1 MYRKIMKSYYFN
13 NIRKILSV
21 GFIGLLLLAPSCTK
35 DTTGIDKEQMGS
47 LRFTL
52 DFNGTELSLAN
63 TKATEGYDPLE
74 VSTMWIYSVTTD
86 GAGETTDNLIR
97 KYKPATSVPDDLYLA
112 AGTYKVVID
121 AGDRNEATFTNKHY
135 AGEATFELAAQE
147 TKIVP
152 IKCQLTNIAVR
163 VEFES
168 TIKEKFDLGYEA
180 YVCASD
186 EYSQTDAENG
196 LVPTLHYETD
206 TTGFFILP
214 DGVSNLSW
222 GFLGESSDPAINK
235 NNSKTGTIELPESGK
250 QYTLKFK
257 YSKTPDGYLTVIVKV
272 QEYVE
277 SFDDSFLFSPE
288 PTIMGD
294 GFNIDNVT
302 GYYSDPVKFNVSSI
316 NNLQTMKFTVQGS
329 GITYEIMHDGSV
341 LPEAAANG
349 ITYTPTDA
357 MNGVLTLTSTF
368 CEKLDAGINAL
379 DFEITDSGSNTG
391 KATAQIALTKPVSI
405 TAQDLWFG
413 TANMSAVVTNPATTE
428 VSVKYR
434 ISGNGEWTTLPAIK
448 GADGYTYTVQATD
461 FKPNQTYE
469 YQLFENGTAS
479 GEVKSET
486 TPAGTQIPN
495 AGFEEWHQSG
505 NPWYPYAAGGSE
517 FWATGNPGST
527 SIGASYNVTTRQADP
542 RPGSTGQY
550 SAKLQTTNVLIKLA
564 AGNIF
569 VGSFGEILGTAGTV
583 NMGRAFTFNARP
595 TKLRV
600 WYKGNVGSYKKGDDQ
615 VQDAARIFVCLTNM
629 TKPGC
634 TYHTVNT
641 KSSEID
647 KTVLDPTKEFLC
659 TNRHDPSTL
668 EGHILGYGDL
678 LIEESQEE
686 WTMVEI
692 PINYRKKYESEKPNV
707 LILTASASYRG
718 DYFEGSTD
726 SNLFLDDIE
735 FVYEGDYGYV
745 DQE

>member
-1 MYRKIMKSYYFN
+1 MLRYISKY
-13 NIRKILSV
+13 ILSV
-21 GFIGLLLLAPSCTK
+21 GTIGLMLIATACTK
-35 DTTGIDKEQMGS
+35 DPGIDKDEMGS
-47 LRFTL
+47 VAFML
-52 DFNGTELSLAN
+52 DFNGKQISLSGN
-63 TKATEGYDPLE
+63 STKSDAQYNPLE
-74 VSTMWIYSVTTD
+74 VSTMWIYSVTSD
-86 GAGETTDNLIR
+86 GVGETTDNLIR
-97 KYKPATSVPDDLYLA
+97 KYKPANSVPSNLYLA
-112 AGTYKVVID
+112 AGKYKVVVD
-121 AGDRNEATFTNKHY
+121 AGDLNEATFTNKHY
-135 AGEATFELAAQE
+135 AGETTFDVVAQE
-147 TKIVP
+147 TQPVTITCKI
-152 IKCQLTNIAVR
+152 TNIAVR

-168 TIKEKFDLGYEA
+168 TIREKFDLGYEA

-186 EYSQTDAENG
+186 DYSQTDAENG
-196 LVPTLHYETD
+196 TVPTLHYDTD

-214 DGVSNLSW
+214 DGVNNLSW

-272 QEYVE
+272 QEYVDA
-277 SFDDSFLFSPE
+277 FDDSFLFSPE
-288 PTIMGD
+288 PTVMGD
-294 GFNIDNVT
+294 GFNIDKVT
-302 GYYSDPVKFNVSSI
+302 GYYSDPIKFNISSI
-316 NNLQTMKFTVQGS
+316 NDLQDMKFTVAGD
-329 GITYEIMHDGSV
+329 GITYEIMHEGSV

-357 MNGVLTLTSTF
+357 MNGVLTLTPSF
-368 CEKLDAGINAL
+368 FEKLEAGINSIN
-379 DFEITDSGSNTG
+379 FEIKDSGANTG
-391 KATAQIALTKPVSI
+391 KATAQIALAKPVSI

-413 TANMSAVVTNPATTE
+413 TADMSAVVTNPATNNVTI
-428 VSVKYR
+428 KYR
-434 ISGNGEWTTLPAIK
+434 VSGAGAWTDLPTIK
-448 GADGYTYTVQATD
+448 GADGYTYTAQITGC
-461 FKPNQTYE
+461 KPGKTYE
-469 YQLFENGTAS
+469 YQLFENGVES
-479 GEVKSET
+479 GEIKNET
-486 TPAGTQIPN
+486 TPAGTQMPN
-495 AGFEEWHQSG
+495 AGFEEWHQKGKS
-505 NPWYPYAAGGSE
+505 WYPFAEGGSE
-517 FWATGNPGST
+517 FWATGNPGSALLQT
-527 SIGASYNVTTRQADP
+527 NITTREADP
-542 RPGSTGQY
+542 RPSSSGQY
-550 SAKLQTTNVLIKLA
+550 SAKLQTTDIAKLA

-569 VGSFGEILGTAGTV
+569 IGEFGETDMLSMSGTV

-600 WYKGNVGSYKKGDDQ
+600 WYKGNVGSGDKS
-615 VQDAARIFVCLTNM
+615 RIFVCLTNM

-647 KTVLDPTKEFLC
+647 KTVLDPTQEFLY

-678 LIEESQEE
+678 LIEQSQGE

-718 DYFEGSTD
+718 DYFEGSKD
-726 SNLFLDDIE
+726 SNLYLDDIE

>member
-1 MYRKIMKSYYFN
+1 MLRYISKY
-13 NIRKILSV
+13 ILSV
-21 GFIGLLLLAPSCTK
+21 GTIGLMLIATACTK
-35 DTTGIDKEQMGS
+35 DPGIDKDEMGS
-47 LRFTL
+47 VAFML
-52 DFNGTELSLAN
+52 DFNGKQISLSGN
-63 TKATEGYDPLE
+63 STKSDAQYNPLE
-74 VSTMWIYSVTTD
+74 VSTMWIYSVTSD
-86 GAGETTDNLIR
+86 GVGETTDKLIR
-97 KYKPATSVPDDLYLA
+97 KYKPANSVPSNLYLA
-112 AGTYKVVID
+112 AGKYKVVVD
-121 AGDRNEATFTNKHY
+121 AGDLNEATFTNKHY
-135 AGEATFELAAQE
+135 AGETTFDVVAQE
-147 TKIVP
+147 TQPVTITCKI
-152 IKCQLTNIAVR
+152 TNIAVR

-168 TIKEKFDLGYEA
+168 TIREKFDLGYEA

-186 EYSQTDAENG
+186 DYSQTDAENG
-196 LVPTLHYETD
+196 TVPTLHYDTD

-214 DGVSNLSW
+214 DGVNNLSW

-257 YSKTPDGYLTVIVKV
+257 YSKTPDGSLTVIVKV
-272 QEYVE
+272 QEYVNA
-277 SFDDSFLFSPE
+277 FDDSFLFSPE
-288 PTIMGD
+288 PTVMGD
-294 GFNIDNVT
+294 GFNIDKVT
-302 GYYSDPVKFNVSSI
+302 GYYSDPIKFNISSI
-316 NNLQTMKFTVQGS
+316 NDLQDMKFTVAGD
-329 GITYEIMHDGSV
+329 GITYEIMHEGSV

-379 DFEITDSGSNTG
+379 DFEITDAGSNTG

-448 GADGYTYTVQATD
+448 GADGYTYTAQATD

-505 NPWYPYAAGGSE
+505 NPWFPYAEGGSE

-527 SIGASYNVTTRQADP
+527 SLGSSYNVTTRQADP
-542 RPGSTGQY
+542 RPGSSGQY
-550 SAKLQTTNVLIKLA
+550 SAKLQTTKVVIKLA

-583 NMGRAFTFNARP
+583 NMGQPFSFNARP

-600 WYKGNVGSYKKGDDQ
+600 WYKGNVGGGDKS
-615 VQDAARIFVCLTNM
+615 RIFVCLTNM

-634 TYHTVNT
+634 TYHTINT
-641 KSSEID
+641 KTSEID
-647 KTVLDPTKEFLC
+647 KTVLDPTKEFLY
-659 TNRHDPSTL
+659 TNLQDPSTL

-678 LIEESQEE
+678 LIEQTQSE
-686 WTMVEI
+686 WTMIEI

>member
-112 AGTYKVVID
+112 AGTYKVIID

-135 AGEATFELAAQE
+135 AGEATFELAAKE

-316 NNLQTMKFTVQGS
+316 NNLQAMKFTVQGS
-329 GITYEIMHDGSV
+329 
-341 LPEAAANG
+341 
-349 ITYTPTDA
+349 
-357 MNGVLTLTSTF
+357 
-368 CEKLDAGINAL
+368 
-379 DFEITDSGSNTG
+379 
-391 KATAQIALTKPVSI
+391 
-405 TAQDLWFG
+405 
-413 TANMSAVVTNPATTE
+413 
-428 VSVKYR
+428 
-434 ISGNGEWTTLPAIK
+434 
-448 GADGYTYTVQATD
+448 
-461 FKPNQTYE
+461 
-469 YQLFENGTAS
+469 
-479 GEVKSET
+479 
-486 TPAGTQIPN
+486 
-495 AGFEEWHQSG
+495 
-505 NPWYPYAAGGSE
+505 
-517 FWATGNPGST
+517 
-527 SIGASYNVTTRQADP
+527 
-542 RPGSTGQY
+542 
-550 SAKLQTTNVLIKLA
+550 
-564 AGNIF
+564 
-569 VGSFGEILGTAGTV
+569 
-583 NMGRAFTFNARP
+583 
-595 TKLRV
+595 
-600 WYKGNVGSYKKGDDQ
+600 
-615 VQDAARIFVCLTNM
+615 
-629 TKPGC
+629 
-634 TYHTVNT
+634 
-641 KSSEID
+641 
-647 KTVLDPTKEFLC
+647 
-659 TNRHDPSTL
+659 
-668 EGHILGYGDL
+668 
-678 LIEESQEE
+678 
-686 WTMVEI
+686 
-692 PINYRKKYESEKPNV
+692 
-707 LILTASASYRG
+707 
-718 DYFEGSTD
+718 
-726 SNLFLDDIE
+726 
-735 FVYEGDYGYV
+735 
-745 DQE
+745 

>member
-1 MYRKIMKSYYFN
+1 MLRYISKY
-13 NIRKILSV
+13 ILSV
-21 GFIGLLLLAPSCTK
+21 GTIGLMLIATACTK
-35 DTTGIDKEQMGS
+35 DPGIDKDEMGS
-47 LRFTL
+47 VAFML
-52 DFNGTELSLAN
+52 DFNGKQISLSGN
-63 TKATEGYDPLE
+63 STKSDAQYNPLE
-74 VSTMWIYSVTTD
+74 VSTMWIYSVTSD
-86 GAGETTDNLIR
+86 GAGETTDKLIR
-97 KYKPATSVPDDLYLA
+97 KYKPANSVPSDLYLA
-112 AGTYKVVID
+112 AGKYKVVVD
-121 AGDRNEATFTNKHY
+121 AGDLNEATFTNKHY
-135 AGEATFELAAQE
+135 AGETTFDVVAQE
-147 TKIVP
+147 TRPVTITCKI
-152 IKCQLTNIAVR
+152 TNIAVR

-168 TIKEKFDLGYEA
+168 TIREKFDLGYEA

-186 EYSQTDAENG
+186 DYSQTDAENG
-196 LVPTLHYETD
+196 TVPTLHYDTD

-214 DGVSNLSW
+214 DGVNNLSW

-272 QEYVE
+272 QEYVDA
-277 SFDDSFLFSPE
+277 FDDSFLFSPE
-288 PTIMGD
+288 PTVMGD
-294 GFNIDNVT
+294 GFNIDKVT
-302 GYYSDPVKFNVSSI
+302 GYYSDPIKFNISSI
-316 NNLQTMKFTVQGS
+316 NDLQDMKFTVAGD
-329 GITYEIMHDGSV
+329 GITYEIMHEGSV

-357 MNGVLTLTSTF
+357 MNGVLTLTPSF
-368 CEKLDAGINAL
+368 FEKLEAGINSIN
-379 DFEITDSGSNTG
+379 FEIKDSGANTG
-391 KATAQIALTKPVSI
+391 KATAQIALAKPVSI
-405 TAQDLWFG
+405 TSQDLWFG
-413 TANMSAVVTNPATTE
+413 TADLSAVVTNPATNNVTI
-428 VSVKYR
+428 KYR
-434 ISGNGEWTTLPAIK
+434 VSGAGAWTDLPTIK
-448 GADGYTYTVQATD
+448 GADGYTYTAQITGY
-461 FKPNQTYE
+461 KPGKTYE
-469 YQLFENGTAS
+469 YQLFENGVES
-479 GEVKSET
+479 GEIKNET
-486 TPAGTQIPN
+486 TPAGTQMPN

-505 NPWYPYAAGGSE
+505 SSWYPFAEGGSE
-517 FWATGNPGST
+517 FWATGNPGSALLQT
-527 SIGASYNVTTRQADP
+527 NITTREADP
-542 RPGSTGQY
+542 RPSSSGQY
-550 SAKLQTTNVLIKLA
+550 SAKLQTTDIVKPA

-569 VGSFGEILGTAGTV
+569 IGEFGKPDMLSMSGTV

-595 TKLRV
+595 TKLRF
-600 WYKGNVGSYKKGDDQ
+600 WYKGNVGSGDKS
-615 VQDAARIFVCLTNM
+615 RIFVCLTNM

-647 KTVLDPTKEFLC
+647 KTVLDPTQEFLY
-659 TNRHDPSTL
+659 TNRQDPSTL

-678 LIEESQEE
+678 LIEQSQGE

>member
-47 LRFTL
+47 LRFML

-63 TKATEGYDPLE
+63 TKATEGYDPRE

-135 AGEATFELAAQE
+135 AGEATFELAAKE

-316 NNLQTMKFTVQGS
+316 NNLQAMKFTVQGS

-379 DFEITDSGSNTG
+379 DFEITDAGSNTG

-448 GADGYTYTVQATD
+448 GADGYTYTAQATD

-505 NPWYPYAAGGSE
+505 NPWFPYAEGGSE

-527 SIGASYNVTTRQADP
+527 SLGSSYNVTTRQADP
-542 RPGSTGQY
+542 RPGSSGQY
-550 SAKLQTTNVLIKLA
+550 SAKLQTTKVVIKLA

-583 NMGRAFTFNARP
+583 NMGQPFSFNARP

-600 WYKGNVGSYKKGDDQ
+600 WYKGNVGSEDKS
-615 VQDAARIFVCLTNM
+615 RIFVCLTNM
-629 TKPGC
+629 TKAGC
-634 TYHTVNT
+634 TSHTINT
-641 KSSEID
+641 KTSEID
-647 KTVLDPTKEFLC
+647 KTVLDPTKEFLY
-659 TNRHDPSTL
+659 TNLQDPSTL

-678 LIEESQEE
+678 LIEQTQSE
-686 WTMVEI
+686 WTMIEI

>member
-1 MYRKIMKSYYFN
+1 MLRYISKY
-13 NIRKILSV
+13 ILSV
-21 GFIGLLLLAPSCTK
+21 GTIGLMLIATACTK
-35 DTTGIDKEQMGS
+35 DPGIDKDEMGS
-47 LRFTL
+47 VAFML
-52 DFNGTELSLAN
+52 DFNGKQISLSGN
-63 TKATEGYDPLE
+63 STKSDAQYNPLE
-74 VSTMWIYSVTTD
+74 VSTMWIYSVTSD
-86 GAGETTDNLIR
+86 GVGETTDNLIR
-97 KYKPATSVPDDLYLA
+97 KYKPANSVPSNLYLA
-112 AGTYKVVID
+112 AGKYKVVVD
-121 AGDRNEATFTNKHY
+121 AGDLNEATFTNKHY
-135 AGEATFELAAQE
+135 AGETTFDVVAQE
-147 TKIVP
+147 TRPVTITCKI
-152 IKCQLTNIAVR
+152 TNIAVR

-168 TIKEKFDLGYEA
+168 TIREKFDLGYEA

-186 EYSQTDAENG
+186 DYSQTDAENG
-196 LVPTLHYETD
+196 TVPTLHYDTD

-214 DGVSNLSW
+214 DGVNNLSW

-272 QEYVE
+272 QEYVDA
-277 SFDDSFLFSPE
+277 FDDSFLFSPE
-288 PTIMGD
+288 PTVMGD
-294 GFNIDNVT
+294 GFNIDKVT
-302 GYYSDPVKFNVSSI
+302 GYYSDPIKFNISSI
-316 NNLQTMKFTVQGS
+316 NDLQDMKFTVAGD
-329 GITYEIMHDGSV
+329 GITYEIMHEGSV

-357 MNGVLTLTSTF
+357 MNGVLTLTPSF
-368 CEKLDAGINAL
+368 FEKLEAGINSIN
-379 DFEITDSGSNTG
+379 FEIKDSGANTG
-391 KATAQIALTKPVSI
+391 KATAQIALAKPVSI

-413 TANMSAVVTNPATTE
+413 TADMSAVVTNPATNNVTI
-428 VSVKYR
+428 KYR
-434 ISGNGEWTTLPAIK
+434 VSGAGAWTDLPTIK
-448 GADGYTYTVQATD
+448 GADGYTYTAQITGY
-461 FKPNQTYE
+461 KPGKTYE
-469 YQLFENGTAS
+469 YQLFENGVES
-479 GEVKSET
+479 GEIKNET
-486 TPAGTQIPN
+486 TPAGTQMPN
-495 AGFEEWHQSG
+495 AGFEEWHQKGKS
-505 NPWYPYAAGGSE
+505 WYPFAEGGSE
-517 FWATGNPGST
+517 FWATGNPGSALLQT
-527 SIGASYNVTTRQADP
+527 NITTREADP
-542 RPGSTGQY
+542 RPSSSGQY
-550 SAKLQTTNVLIKLA
+550 SAKLQTTDIAKLA

-569 VGSFGEILGTAGTV
+569 IGEFGETDMLSMSGTV

-600 WYKGNVGSYKKGDDQ
+600 WYKGNVGSEDKS
-615 VQDAARIFVCLTNM
+615 RIFVCLTNM

-647 KTVLDPTKEFLC
+647 KTVLDPTQEFLY

-678 LIEESQEE
+678 LIEESQGE

-718 DYFEGSTD
+718 DYFEGSKD
-726 SNLFLDDIE
+726 SNLYLDDIE

>member
-1 MYRKIMKSYYFN
+1 MLRYISKY
-13 NIRKILSV
+13 ILSV
-21 GFIGLLLLAPSCTK
+21 GTIGLMLIATACTK
-35 DTTGIDKEQMGS
+35 DPGIDKDEMGS
-47 LRFTL
+47 VAFML
-52 DFNGTELSLAN
+52 DFNGKQISLSGN
-63 TKATEGYDPLE
+63 STKSDAQYNPLE
-74 VSTMWIYSVTTD
+74 VSTMWIYSVTSD
-86 GAGETTDNLIR
+86 GVGETTDNLIR
-97 KYKPATSVPDDLYLA
+97 KYKPANSVPSNLYLA
-112 AGTYKVVID
+112 AGKYKVVVD
-121 AGDRNEATFTNKHY
+121 AGDLNEATFTNKHY
-135 AGEATFELAAQE
+135 AGETTFDVVAQE
-147 TKIVP
+147 TQPVTITCKI
-152 IKCQLTNIAVR
+152 TNIAVR

-168 TIKEKFDLGYEA
+168 SIREKFDLGYEA

-186 EYSQTDAENG
+186 DYSQTDAENG
-196 LVPTLHYETD
+196 TVPTLHYDTD

-214 DGVSNLSW
+214 DGVNNLSW

-257 YSKTPDGYLTVIVKV
+257 YSKTPDGSLTVIVKV
-272 QEYVE
+272 QEYVNA
-277 SFDDSFLFSPE
+277 FDDSFLFSPE
-288 PTIMGD
+288 PTVMGD
-294 GFNIDNVT
+294 GFNIDKVT
-302 GYYSDPVKFNVSSI
+302 GYYSDPIKFNISSI
-316 NNLQTMKFTVQGS
+316 NDLQDMKFTVAGD
-329 GITYEIMHDGSV
+329 GITYEIMHEGSV

-379 DFEITDSGSNTG
+379 DFEITDAGSNTG

-448 GADGYTYTVQATD
+448 GADGYTYTAQATD

-505 NPWYPYAAGGSE
+505 NPWFPYAEGGSE

-527 SIGASYNVTTRQADP
+527 SIGSSYNVTTRQADP
-542 RPGSTGQY
+542 RPGSSGQY
-550 SAKLQTTNVLIKLA
+550 SAKLQTTKVVIKLA

-583 NMGRAFTFNARP
+583 NMGQPFSFNARP

-600 WYKGNVGSYKKGDDQ
+600 WYKGNVGGGDKS
-615 VQDAARIFVCLTNM
+615 RIFVCLTNM

-634 TYHTVNT
+634 TYHTINT
-641 KSSEID
+641 KSGEID
-647 KTVLDPTKEFLC
+647 KTVLDPTKEFLY
-659 TNRHDPSTL
+659 TNLQDPSTL

-678 LIEESQEE
+678 LIEQTQSE
-686 WTMVEI
+686 WTMIEI

>member
-1 MYRKIMKSYYFN
+1 MLRYISKY
-13 NIRKILSV
+13 ILSV
-21 GFIGLLLLAPSCTK
+21 GTIGLMLIATACTK
-35 DTTGIDKEQMGS
+35 DPGIDKDEMGS
-47 LRFTL
+47 VAFML
-52 DFNGTELSLAN
+52 DFNGKQISLSGN
-63 TKATEGYDPLE
+63 STKSDAQYNPLE
-74 VSTMWIYSVTTD
+74 VSTMWIYSVTSD
-86 GAGETTDNLIR
+86 GAGETTDKLIR
-97 KYKPATSVPDDLYLA
+97 KYKPANSVPSNLYLA
-112 AGTYKVVID
+112 AGKYKVVVD
-121 AGDRNEATFTNKHY
+121 AGDLNEATFTNKHY
-135 AGEATFELAAQE
+135 AGETTFDVVAQE
-147 TKIVP
+147 TRPVTITCKI
-152 IKCQLTNIAVR
+152 TNIAVR

-168 TIKEKFDLGYEA
+168 TIREKFDLGYEA

-186 EYSQTDAENG
+186 DYSQTDAENG
-196 LVPTLHYETD
+196 TVPTLHYDTD

-214 DGVSNLSW
+214 DGVNNLSW

-272 QEYVE
+272 QEYVDA
-277 SFDDSFLFSPE
+277 FDDSFLFSPE
-288 PTIMGD
+288 PTVMGD
-294 GFNIDNVT
+294 GFNIDKVT
-302 GYYSDPVKFNVSSI
+302 GYYSDPIKFNISSI
-316 NNLQTMKFTVQGS
+316 NDLQDMKFTVAGD
-329 GITYEIMHDGSV
+329 GITYEIMHEGSV

-357 MNGVLTLTSTF
+357 MNGVLTLTPSF
-368 CEKLDAGINAL
+368 FEKLEAGINSIN
-379 DFEITDSGSNTG
+379 FEIKDSGANTG
-391 KATAQIALTKPVSI
+391 KATAQIALAKPVSI

-413 TANMSAVVTNPATTE
+413 TADMSAVVTNPATNDVT
-428 VSVKYR
+428 VKYR
-434 ISGNGEWTTLPAIK
+434 VSGAGEWTTLPATK
-448 GADGYTYTVQATD
+448 GADGYTYTAQATG
-461 FKPNQTYE
+461 FKPDKTYE
-469 YQLFENGTAS
+469 YQLFENGVAS
-479 GEVKSET
+479 GEIKNTT
-486 TPAGTQIPN
+486 TPAGTQMPN

-505 NPWYPYAAGGSE
+505 NPWFPYAEGGSE

-527 SIGASYNVTTRQADP
+527 SLGASYNVTTRQADP
-542 RPGSTGQY
+542 RPGSSGQY
-550 SAKLQTTNVLIKLA
+550 SAKLQSTDVLIKLA

-569 VGSFGEILGTAGTV
+569 IGSFGEIVGTAGTV

-600 WYKGNVGSYKKGDDQ
+600 WYKGNVGSGDKS
-615 VQDAARIFVCLTNM
+615 RIFVCLTNM

-641 KSSEID
+641 KTSEIA
-647 KTVLDPTKEFLC
+647 KTVLDPTQEFLY
-659 TNRHDPSTL
+659 TNAQDPSTL

-678 LIEESQEE
+678 LIEQSRGE

-718 DYFEGSTD
+718 DYFEGSKK
-726 SNLFLDDIE
+726 SNLYLDDIE

>member
-1 MYRKIMKSYYFN
+1 MYRKIMRSYYFS

-135 AGEATFELAAQE
+135 AGEATFELAAKE

-277 SFDDSFLFSPE
+277 AFDDSFLFSPE

-316 NNLQTMKFTVQGS
+316 NNLQAMKFTVQGS

-379 DFEITDSGSNTG
+379 DFEITDAGSNTG

-448 GADGYTYTVQATD
+448 GADGYTYTAQATD

-469 YQLFENGTAS
+469 YQLFENGIAS
-479 GEVKSET
+479 GEIKSET

-595 TKLRV
+595 TKLRL
-600 WYKGNVGSYKKGDDQ
+600 WYKGTVGSGDK
-615 VQDAARIFVCLTNM
+615 ARIYVCLTNM

-641 KSSEID
+641 KSSEIA
-647 KTVLDPTKEFLC
+647 KTVLDPTQEFLY
-659 TNRHDPSTL
+659 TNLQDPSTL
-668 EGHILGYGDL
+668 EGHILGYGDW
-678 LIEESQEE
+678 LIKQTQSE
-686 WTMVEI
+686 WTMIEI

>member
-1 MYRKIMKSYYFN
+1 MLRYISKY
-13 NIRKILSV
+13 ILSV
-21 GFIGLLLLAPSCTK
+21 GTIGLMLIATACTK
-35 DTTGIDKEQMGS
+35 DPGIDKDEMGS
-47 LRFTL
+47 VAFML
-52 DFNGTELSLAN
+52 DFNGKQISLSGN
-63 TKATEGYDPLE
+63 STKSDAQDNPLE
-74 VSTMWIYSVTTD
+74 VSTMWIYSVTSD
-86 GAGETTDNLIR
+86 GVGETTDNLIR
-97 KYKPATSVPDDLYLA
+97 KYKPANSVPSNLYLA
-112 AGTYKVVID
+112 AGKYKVVVD
-121 AGDRNEATFTNKHY
+121 AGDLNEATFTNKHY
-135 AGEATFELAAQE
+135 AGETTFDVVAQE
-147 TKIVP
+147 TQPVTITCKI
-152 IKCQLTNIAVR
+152 TNIAVR

-168 TIKEKFDLGYEA
+168 TIREKFDLGYEA

-186 EYSQTDAENG
+186 DYSQTDAENG
-196 LVPTLHYETD
+196 TVPTLHYDTD

-214 DGVSNLSW
+214 DGVNNLSW

-257 YSKTPDGYLTVIVKV
+257 YSKTPDGSLTVIVKV
-272 QEYVE
+272 QEYVNA
-277 SFDDSFLFSPE
+277 FDDSFLFSPE
-288 PTIMGD
+288 PTVMGD
-294 GFNIDNVT
+294 GFNIDKVT
-302 GYYSDPVKFNVSSI
+302 GYYSDPIKFNISSI
-316 NNLQTMKFTVQGS
+316 NDLQDMKFTVAGD
-329 GITYEIMHDGSV
+329 GITYEIMHEGSV

-357 MNGVLTLTSTF
+357 MNGVLTLTPSF
-368 CEKLDAGINAL
+368 FEKLEAGINSIN
-379 DFEITDSGSNTG
+379 FEIKDSGANTG
-391 KATAQIALTKPVSI
+391 KATAQIALAKPVSI

-413 TANMSAVVTNPATTE
+413 TADMSAVVTNPATTE

-448 GADGYTYTVQATD
+448 GADGYTYTAQATD

-505 NPWYPYAAGGSE
+505 NPWFPYAEGGSE

-527 SIGASYNVTTRQADP
+527 SIGSSYNVTTRQADP
-542 RPGSTGQY
+542 RPGSSGQY
-550 SAKLQTTNVLIKLA
+550 SAKLQTTKVVIKLA

-583 NMGRAFTFNARP
+583 NMGQPFSFNARP

-600 WYKGNVGSYKKGDDQ
+600 WYKGNVGGGDKS
-615 VQDAARIFVCLTNM
+615 RIFVCLTNM

-634 TYHTVNT
+634 TYHTINT
-641 KSSEID
+641 KSGEID
-647 KTVLDPTKEFLC
+647 KTVLDPTKEFLY
-659 TNRHDPSTL
+659 TNLQDPSTL

-678 LIEESQEE
+678 LIEQTQSE
-686 WTMVEI
+686 WTMIEI

>member
-1 MYRKIMKSYYFN
+1 MLRYISKY
-13 NIRKILSV
+13 ILSV
-21 GFIGLLLLAPSCTK
+21 GTIGLMLIATACTK
-35 DTTGIDKEQMGS
+35 DPGIDKDEMGS
-47 LRFTL
+47 VAFML
-52 DFNGTELSLAN
+52 DFNGKKISLSGN
-63 TKATEGYDPLE
+63 STKSDAQYNPLE
-74 VSTMWIYSVTTD
+74 VSTMWIYSVTSD
-86 GAGETTDNLIR
+86 GAGETTDKLIR
-97 KYKPATSVPDDLYLA
+97 KYKPANSVPSDLYLA
-112 AGTYKVVID
+112 AGKYKVVVD
-121 AGDRNEATFTNKHY
+121 AGDLNEATFTNKHY
-135 AGEATFELAAQE
+135 AGETTFDVVAQE
-147 TKIVP
+147 TRPVTITCKI
-152 IKCQLTNIAVR
+152 TNIAVR

-168 TIKEKFDLGYEA
+168 TIREKFDLGYEA

-186 EYSQTDAENG
+186 DYSQTDAENG
-196 LVPTLHYETD
+196 TVPTLHYDTD

-214 DGVSNLSW
+214 DGVNNLSW

-272 QEYVE
+272 QEYVDA
-277 SFDDSFLFSPE
+277 FDDSFLFSPE
-288 PTIMGD
+288 PTVMGD
-294 GFNIDNVT
+294 GFNIDKVT
-302 GYYSDPVKFNVSSI
+302 GYYSDPIKFNISSI
-316 NNLQTMKFTVQGS
+316 NDLQDMKFTVAGD
-329 GITYEIMHDGSV
+329 GITYEIMHEGSV

-357 MNGVLTLTSTF
+357 MNGVLTLTPSF
-368 CEKLDAGINAL
+368 FEKLEAGINSIN
-379 DFEITDSGSNTG
+379 FEIKDSGANTG
-391 KATAQIALTKPVSI
+391 KATAQIALAKPVSI
-405 TAQDLWFG
+405 TSQDLWFG
-413 TANMSAVVTNPATTE
+413 TADLSAVVTNPATNNVTI
-428 VSVKYR
+428 KYR
-434 ISGNGEWTTLPAIK
+434 VSGAGAWTDLPTIK
-448 GADGYTYTVQATD
+448 GADGYTYTAQITGY
-461 FKPNQTYE
+461 KPGKTYE
-469 YQLFENGTAS
+469 YQLFENGVES
-479 GEVKSET
+479 GEIKNET
-486 TPAGTQIPN
+486 TPAGTQMPN

-505 NPWYPYAAGGSE
+505 SSWYPFAEGGSE
-517 FWATGNPGST
+517 FWATGNPGSALLQT
-527 SIGASYNVTTRQADP
+527 NITTREADP
-542 RPGSTGQY
+542 RPSSSGQY
-550 SAKLQTTNVLIKLA
+550 SAKLQTTDIVKPA

-569 VGSFGEILGTAGTV
+569 IGEFGKPDMLSMSGTV

-595 TKLRV
+595 TKLRF
-600 WYKGNVGSYKKGDDQ
+600 WYKGNVGSGDKS
-615 VQDAARIFVCLTNM
+615 RIFVCLTNM

-647 KTVLDPTKEFLC
+647 KTVLDPTQEFLY
-659 TNRHDPSTL
+659 TNRQDPSTL

-678 LIEESQEE
+678 LIEQSQGE

>member
-1 MYRKIMKSYYFN
+1 MLRYISKY
-13 NIRKILSV
+13 ILSV
-21 GFIGLLLLAPSCTK
+21 GTIGLMLIVTACTK
-35 DTTGIDKEQMGS
+35 DPGIDKDEMGS
-47 LRFTL
+47 VAFML
-52 DFNGTELSLAN
+52 DFNGKKISLSGN
-63 TKATEGYDPLE
+63 STKSDAQYNPLE
-74 VSTMWIYSVTTD
+74 VSTMWIYSVTSD
-86 GAGETTDNLIR
+86 GAGETTDKLIR
-97 KYKPATSVPDDLYLA
+97 KYKPANSVPSDLYLA
-112 AGTYKVVID
+112 AGKYKVVVD
-121 AGDRNEATFTNKHY
+121 AGDLNEATFTNKHY
-135 AGEATFELAAQE
+135 AGETTFDVVAQE
-147 TKIVP
+147 TRPVTITCKI
-152 IKCQLTNIAVR
+152 TNIAVR

-168 TIKEKFDLGYEA
+168 TIREKFDLGYEA

-186 EYSQTDAENG
+186 DYSQTDAENG
-196 LVPTLHYETD
+196 TVPTLHYDTD

-214 DGVSNLSW
+214 DGVNNLSW

-272 QEYVE
+272 QEYVDA
-277 SFDDSFLFSPE
+277 FDDSFLFSPE
-288 PTIMGD
+288 PTVMGD
-294 GFNIDNVT
+294 GFNIDKVT
-302 GYYSDPVKFNVSSI
+302 GYYSDPIKFNISSI
-316 NNLQTMKFTVQGS
+316 NDLQDMKFTVAGD
-329 GITYEIMHDGSV
+329 GITYEIMHEGSV

-357 MNGVLTLTSTF
+357 MNGVLTLTPSF
-368 CEKLDAGINAL
+368 FEKLEAGINSIN
-379 DFEITDSGSNTG
+379 FEIKDSGANTG
-391 KATAQIALTKPVSI
+391 KATAQIALAKPVSI
-405 TAQDLWFG
+405 TSQDLWFG
-413 TANMSAVVTNPATTE
+413 TADLSAVVTNPATNNVTI
-428 VSVKYR
+428 KYR
-434 ISGNGEWTTLPAIK
+434 VSGAGAWTDLPTIK
-448 GADGYTYTVQATD
+448 GADGYTYTAQITGY
-461 FKPNQTYE
+461 KPGKTYE
-469 YQLFENGTAS
+469 YQLFENGVES
-479 GEVKSET
+479 GEIKNET
-486 TPAGTQIPN
+486 TPAGTQMPN

-505 NPWYPYAAGGSE
+505 SSWYPFAEGGSE
-517 FWATGNPGST
+517 FWATGNPGSALLQT
-527 SIGASYNVTTRQADP
+527 NITTREADP
-542 RPGSTGQY
+542 RPSSSGQY
-550 SAKLQTTNVLIKLA
+550 SAKLQTTDIVKPA

-569 VGSFGEILGTAGTV
+569 IGEFGKPDMLSMSGTV

-595 TKLRV
+595 TKLRF
-600 WYKGNVGSYKKGDDQ
+600 WYKGNVGSGDKS
-615 VQDAARIFVCLTNM
+615 RIFVCLTNM

-647 KTVLDPTKEFLC
+647 KTVLDPTQEFLY
-659 TNRHDPSTL
+659 TNRQDPSTL

-678 LIEESQEE
+678 LIEQSQGE